1 MFNSEKPNLDELPSS
16 SQLIKST
23 LIAAVTA
30 IVLLV
35 TVILP
40 AEYAIDP
47 TGAGRLL
54 GLTQM
59 GEIKK
64 ELHDEAEQ
72 DARKH
77 GASDQSFNLLERVF
91 GLVVS
96 PAYAEPAK
104 EWKDE
109 ATFTLKPG
117 ETHELKLTMK
127 KGDMAEYKMSVEG
140 GRVNFDLHAHGK
152 GGLSTTYEK
161 GRGSRGSEGGLIAK
175 FDGDHGWFWRNRD
188 KTALTV
194 KLQVRGTYSAFKQ
207 GH

>member
-23 LIAAVTA
+23 IIAAVTA
-30 IVLLV
+30 VVLLI

-72 DARKH
+72 DAVKH
-77 GASDQSFNLLERVF
+77 SKLDQSFNLLNRVF
-91 GLVVS
+91 ELVIS
-96 PAYAEPAK
+96 PAHAEPAK
-104 EWKDE
+104 EWKNE

-127 KGDMAEYKMSVEG
+127 KGDIAEYKMSVEG

-161 GRGSRGSEGGLIAK
+161 GRGSKGSEGGLIAK

-194 KLQVRGTYSAFKQ
+194 KLQVRGNYSAFKQ

>member
-1 MFNSEKPNLDELPSS
+1 MFNSETPRLDELPSS
-16 SQLIKST
+16 SQLVKST
-23 LIAAVTA
+23 IIAAVTA
-30 IVLLV
+30 IVLLI

-72 DARKH
+72 DALKH
-77 GASDQSFNLLERVF
+77 SKSDQSFNLFERVF
-91 GLVVS
+91 GLVIS
-96 PAYAEPAK
+96 SAHAEPTK

-127 KGDMAEYKMSVEG
+127 KGNMAEYKMSVEG

-161 GRGSRGSEGGLIAK
+161 GRGSKGSEGGIIAK

-188 KTALTV
+188 KTTVNV
-194 KLQVRGTYSAFKQ
+194 KLQVRGTYSAFKE